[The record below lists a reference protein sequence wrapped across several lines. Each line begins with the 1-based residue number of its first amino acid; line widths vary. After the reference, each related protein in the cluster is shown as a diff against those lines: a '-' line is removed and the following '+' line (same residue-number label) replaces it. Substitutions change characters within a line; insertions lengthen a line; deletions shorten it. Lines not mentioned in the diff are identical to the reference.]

1 MGIMKNLI
9 QGAIGAGAKS
19 LMGAADAATGG
30 LASKLSDTLIKGA
43 DSHAGLIGKVASG
56 IGQKFLSDKTR
67 SAMSNIANK
76 AIDYLPSGS
85 VKTALSKINDA
96 AQGKSGTYAPSN
108 SSPSPLMN
116 TKPSYTPSANTKP
129 SYTPSTS
136 FQSRGAQRAAW
147 NNPSHSS
154 TSGMGND

>member
-19 LMGAADAATGG
+19 LMGAADAASGG
-30 LASKLSDTLIKGA
+30 LASKLTDTVIKGA

-108 SSPSPLMN
+108 SSP
-116 TKPSYTPSANTKP
+116 
-129 SYTPSTS
+129 
-136 FQSRGAQRAAW
+136 
-147 NNPSHSS
+147 HH
-154 TSGMGND
+154 